1 MRSHARESGGS
12 QRARS
17 HLLFSQLHSLFLS
30 PSHSRTQVVF
40 SSKLA
45 ADTPPGAVSCGEEG
59 GRKPEPSYLG
69 KQAEAAKAAD
79 DTVYLWQPRPLPAW
93 LGRDRRRETQTQRM
107 HDYYIWLL
115 FLGNR
120 GLRTTL
126 LVEEE
131 RPQTSSK
138 PLLNQA
144 LLRRLRPLV
153 GLPAQGASLLQNST
167 WALPPRKTRTGLAND
182 KAAWQRL

>member
-1 MRSHARESGGS
+1 MRSQARESGGS
-12 QRARS
+12 QRARL
-17 HLLFSQLHSLFLS
+17 HLLFSRLHSLFLS
-30 PSHSRTQVVF
+30 PSPAHTQVVF

-45 ADTPPGAVSCGEEG
+45 ADTPLGAVSWGEEG

-69 KQAEAAKAAD
+69 KQAEAAKTAD
-79 DTVYLWQPRPLPAW
+79 DTVYLWQPRPFPAW

-131 RPQTSSK
+131 RLQTSS
-138 PLLNQA
+138 
-144 LLRRLRPLV
+144 
-153 GLPAQGASLLQNST
+153 
-167 WALPPRKTRTGLAND
+167 
-182 KAAWQRL
+182 